1 METSCDSGADQALD
15 EAQALRNLGGNEAL
29 FVKMARYFLTYAEEL
44 ARPMR
49 EARARADWP
58 RLREAN
64 HKLMGSVV
72 NFGQNRVYHAAR
84 RLEAS
89 LDAGQLEH
97 VDDELQ
103 AVLTALAAL
112 IEALRARLGRVDL
125 PS

>member
-1 METSCDSGADQALD
+1 MQMSTDNAGGPVLD
-15 EAQALRNLGGNEAL
+15 EAQALRNLGGNETL
-29 FVKMARYFLTYAEEL
+29 YLKMAAYFLTYAEEL
-44 ARPMR
+44 QRPVL
-49 EARARADWP
+49 AAKAASDWP